1 MEAILTPNEYSEF
14 CQKASILESKNYD
27 LTYTVEKQPD
37 GNYKIQI
44 AGEHSIEELD
54 RLTDV

>member
-44 AGEHSIEELD
+44 AGQHNIEELD

>member
-14 CQKASILESKNYD
+14 CEKASILENKNYNM
-27 LTYTVEKQPD
+27 TYTVEKQQN

-44 AGEHSIEELD
+44 AGKHNIEELD
-54 RLTDV
+54 RLTNV

>member
-27 LTYTVEKQPD
+27 MTYTVEKQPN

-44 AGEHSIEELD
+44 AGKHSIEELD